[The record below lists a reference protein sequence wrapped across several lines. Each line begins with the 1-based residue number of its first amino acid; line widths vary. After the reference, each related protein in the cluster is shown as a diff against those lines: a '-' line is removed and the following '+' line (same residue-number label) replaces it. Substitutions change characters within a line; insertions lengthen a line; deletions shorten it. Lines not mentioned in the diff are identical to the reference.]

1 MVPVEITAFGLLAVC
16 VILLAVVLAVQS
28 LLPRPAPAPAR
39 ALILLVLVVVVIVAI
54 YVWATTRMP

>member
-16 VILLAVVLAVQS
+16 VILLAAVLAVQ
-28 LLPRPAPAPAR
+28 LLVTRPVPAPGRAVMLV
-39 ALILLVLVVVVIVAI
+39 ALIVVVIVAI